1 MVELPADEYST
12 LTFPL
17 ALVSLVV
24 PTKLRLVAVTNRPPL
39 LEIVRLP
46 LLVRNR
52 RRGDR
57 FQPLGSPGRRKLQDL
72 FVDRKVPRGER
83 DRVPVVVDSEGH
95 VVWVVGVAVS
105 ERCRVRSPEDAVL
118 LLKQRK
124 RE

>member
-1 MVELPADEYST
+1 MAS
-12 LTFPL
+12 
-17 ALVSLVV
+17 
-24 PTKLRLVAVTNRPPL
+24 
-39 LEIVRLP
+39 VRLP
-46 LLVRNR
+46 LFVRNR

-57 FQPLGSPGRRKLQDL
+57 FQPLGAPGRRKLQDL